1 MKKHKI
7 TCFYYRK
14 YYDTKMR
21 RILIIV
27 LSILI
32 VSMCGCSSS
41 NQSEVSYENSC
52 PSNNIV
58 TSLITDLVDV
68 NSIYE
73 NDRYIYYLTPSG
85 IWQYE
90 KSAATK
96 KVIIANDKI
105 VSFVLDGNR
114 LYYCV
119 DNALLY
125 DYEYGKDSFIAIYDM
140 SDKSSR
146 TVLEY
151 SAVESRMVNSNL
163 RDFFVNNDVL
173 YIYSSGT
180 SLIYYDIATGN
191 IGNFVDD
198 LSSGALYNGN
208 FYYIDH
214 AEKTLSVYVRNGDGS
229 QVLYDDDHSYSDV
242 FTAFGNM
249 YFISQSPAELYLMSE
264 SRNKKL
270 CNLGLS
276 GVYMRYYVSDDYIYI
291 WMNEI
296 LYKYDPITDS
306 CSMVTELKDLH
317 DARPFKII
325 DGYLIYYSSDI
336 PSELSVKVL

>member
-1 MKKHKI
+1 M
-7 TCFYYRK
+7 
-14 YYDTKMR
+14 D
-21 RILIIV
+21 
-27 LSILI
+27 
-32 VSMCGCSSS
+32 
-41 NQSEVSYENSC
+41 E
-52 PSNNIV
+52 
-58 TSLITDLVDV
+58 
-68 NSIYE
+68 
-73 NDRYIYYLTPSG
+73 
-85 IWQYE
+85 
-90 KSAATK
+90 
-96 KVIIANDKI
+96 
-105 VSFVLDGNR
+105 NR

-119 DNALLY
+119 DNAFLY
-125 DYEYGKDSFIAIYDM
+125 DYEYGENSFIALYDM

-180 SLIYYDIATGN
+180 SLIYCDIATGN

-229 QVLYDDDHSYSDV
+229 QMLYDDDHSYSNV

-249 YFISQSPAELYLMSE
+249 YFISQFPAELYLMSE
-264 SRNKKL
+264 SGDKNL

-276 GVYMRYYVSDDYIYI
+276 GDYMRCCVSDDCIYI

-296 LYKYDPITDS
+296 LYKYDSTTDS

-325 DGYLIYYSSDI
+325 DGCVIYYSSNI